1 MGCGLKSIKRLEKFW
16 RNLVLA
22 FPFTTDLKGAVVTYY
37 PEVPFF
43 VLNHAADINVN
54 EDEAENLLNRVTK
67 YYKSRGFP
75 FVCFRISPLTRPK
88 SFTSLLES
96 HGFEREAEHSIMVFK
111 GESLEDKLNPK
122 VKVKEISESEIDLY
136 NKLLITSFEMPVEW
150 KKGWDKLIL
159 EFMRKGAKCY
169 LAYVDENPV
178 GTSAMLSLGKTGGI
192 FNVGTLKEHRRR
204 GIGTTLTVHAL
215 IDSIKEGNTLHTLQT
230 DKGGDAE
237 RLYENNGF
245 ETDHLISWFVKKF

>member
-1 MGCGLKSIKRLEKFW
+1 LRSVERLEKFW

-43 VLNHAADINVN
+43 LLNHAADINVN
-54 EDEAENLLNRVTK
+54 EGKAEDLLNRVTEYFK
-67 YYKSRGFP
+67 VRGFP
-75 FVCFRISPLTRPK
+75 FVCFRISPLTRPR
-88 SFTSLLES
+88 SFASLLES
-96 HGFEREAEHSIMVFK
+96 HGFERKVEHSIMVFK
-111 GESLEDKLNPK
+111 GEGLENKLNPD

-136 NKLLITSFEMPVEW
+136 NKLLSTSFEMPVEW
-150 KKGWDKLIL
+150 KRGWDKFIL
-159 EFMRKGAKCY
+159 ECIKKGAKGY
-169 LAYVDENPV
+169 LAYMDGRPV
-178 GTSAMLSLGKTGGI
+178 GTSAMWSLEKTGGI
-192 FNVGTLKEHRRR
+192 FNVGTLKEHRRQ

-237 RLYENNGF
+237 RLYRKIGF
-245 ETDHLISWFVKKF
+245 EIDLTISWFIKKF

>member
-1 MGCGLKSIKRLEKFW
+1 LKSIKRLEKFW
-16 RNLVLA
+16 HNLILA
-22 FPFTTDLKGAVVTYY
+22 FPSATDLKGAVVIYY

-54 EDEAENLLNRVTK
+54 EDDAENLLNRVTE
-67 YYKSRGFP
+67 YFKSRRFP
-75 FVCFRISPLTRPK
+75 FVCFRISPLTRPR

-96 HGFEREAEHSIMVFK
+96 HGFERKAEHSIMMFK
-111 GESLEDKLNPK
+111 GEGMEDKLNPE
-122 VKVKEISESEIDLY
+122 VKVKEISESEIDVY
-136 NKLLITSFEMPVEW
+136 NKLLIASFEMPVEW
-150 KKGWDKLIL
+150 KKGWDKFIL
-159 EFMRKGAKCY
+159 EFMRKGARCY
-169 LAYVDENPV
+169 LAYMDGRPV

-237 RLYENNGF
+237 RLYENIGF
-245 ETDHLISWFVKKF
+245 EIDHTVSWFVKRI